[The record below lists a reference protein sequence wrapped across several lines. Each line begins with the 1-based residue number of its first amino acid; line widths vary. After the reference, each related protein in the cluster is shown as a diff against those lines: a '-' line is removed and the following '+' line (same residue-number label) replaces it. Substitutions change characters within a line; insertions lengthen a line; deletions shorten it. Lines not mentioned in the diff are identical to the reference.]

1 MPFFN
6 ARDWTSGKF
15 KDCSEITNREEEL
28 LLLIS
33 GKKIKQKIKQS
44 PFFPIR
50 KIN

>member
-33 GKKIKQKIKQS
+33 GKKLNKKLNKVPSFQS
-44 PFFPIR
+44 E
-50 KIN
+50 K